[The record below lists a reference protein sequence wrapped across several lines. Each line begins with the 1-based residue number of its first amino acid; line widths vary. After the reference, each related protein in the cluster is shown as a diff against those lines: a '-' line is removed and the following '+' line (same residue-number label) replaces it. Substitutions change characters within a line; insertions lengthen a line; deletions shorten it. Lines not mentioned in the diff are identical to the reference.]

1 MKLFARS
8 LFSLILPLIFT
19 VIVPSIFIL
28 KFNNHLLTSN
38 SVISGFILA
47 VGIFLIL
54 LGLGF
59 VVYTNKSFLKVGKGT
74 LAPWDPPKKL
84 VVADLYRYVRNPMI
98 SGLSMIILGESMIFS
113 SIELFGFFIFVVIF
127 NHVYFV
133 YSEEPGLTKRFGNEY
148 TEYKKNVPRWI
159 PRLTPWERNKT
170 CNHIRFTSL
179 NPNMVIHNF
188 AIFFF
193 Y

>member
-1 MKLFARS
+1 MKLFVRS

-28 KFNNHLLTSN
+28 KFNNHLLAPN
-38 SVISGFILA
+38 SVISGLMLA

-59 VVYTNKSFLKVGKGT
+59 VVYTNKSFFKVGEGT
-74 LAPWDPPKKL
+74 LAPWDPPKKFVL
-84 VVADLYRYVRNPMI
+84 DGLYRYVRNPMI

-113 SIELFGFFIFVVIF
+113 SIELFGFFLFVVIL

-133 YSEEPGLTKRFGNEY
+133 YSEEPGLIKRFGKNY
-148 TEYKKNVPRWI
+148 IEYKNNVPRWI
-159 PRLTPWERNKT
+159 PRITPWKKDNTLK
-170 CNHIRFTSL
+170 
-179 NPNMVIHNF
+179 
-188 AIFFF
+188 
-193 Y
+193 